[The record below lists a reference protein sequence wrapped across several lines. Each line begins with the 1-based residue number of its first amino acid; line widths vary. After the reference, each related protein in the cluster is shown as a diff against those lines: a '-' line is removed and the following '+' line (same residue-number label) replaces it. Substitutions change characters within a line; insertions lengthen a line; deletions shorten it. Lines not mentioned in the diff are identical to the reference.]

1 MGLVVK
7 MKYSPFG
14 SDDLCSWASAAKRG
28 GSIPE
33 NPAPGEPRSYKVD
46 AWLDVD
52 GRAPVKVTGI
62 WLSELPEDLRKP
74 FLKELGLP
82 VKKGMIYKEIDG
94 SSYKVADVKITDVWD
109 GWCNAAVRLEDGSVP
124 PVRIHSM
131 HFAEMNSGA
140 IDTDAHAAVQDKPRR
155 KRAAGTKKSKEVK
168 GMPLDFYVFDL
179 ETTDLSNTLE
189 ICEIAALRV
198 VGGEIVDTFETP
210 VFIDGEIAAEA
221 ARKNHISKDM
231 LQDAPHMRAALKAF
245 LEFIGGEAVL
255 VGHSIK
261 NFDLPRLKRV
271 AERCGVKFEYREAI
285 DTHTLAKR
293 AWQGLPGYKM
303 DDLRTHLGLDQD
315 GGHRALKDC
324 RDEYELYMRL
334 RKEAEEGKI
343 SIEPAKRSSSRSGV
357 KWSGRWERKKAKDFT
372 TDRVEFDESH
382 PLFGKNVVLSGDVEG
397 VEYNDCLQAVCDLG
411 GHPQDN
417 VTKKTD
423 YLVVGEKPGKSK
435 IAKAEEYK
443 GKGQNIEII
452 DADTFI
458 KMIG

>member
-1 MGLVVK
+1 

-28 GSIPE
+28 GSIPD

-62 WLSELPEDLRKP
+62 WLSELPEDLSKS

-82 VKKGMIYKEIDG
+82 VKKGMIYREIDG
-94 SSYKVADVKITDVWD
+94 SSYKVTDVKITDAWD
-109 GWCNAAVRLEDGSVP
+109 GWCNVVVRLEDGSVP

-131 HFAEMNSGA
+131 HFAEMNSGT
-140 IDTDAHAAVQDKPRR
+140 IDADAHAATQDKPRR
-155 KRAAGTKKSKEVK
+155 KNTPGAKKSKEVK

-179 ETTDLSNTLE
+179 ETTGFTNPE
-189 ICEIAALRV
+189 ICEIAALKV
-198 VGGEIVDTFETP
+198 VNGEIVDTFETL
-210 VFIDGEIAAEA
+210 VFIDGEIEAGA
-221 ARKNHISKDM
+221 ARKHHISKDV
-231 LQDAPHMRAALKAF
+231 LRDAPHMKTALKAF
-245 LEFIGGEAVL
+245 IEFIGRDAVL
-255 VGHSIK
+255 VGHNIK
-261 NFDLPRLKRV
+261 TFDLPRIKRV
-271 AERCGVKFEYREAI
+271 SECCGFRFEYKEAV
-285 DTHTLAKR
+285 DTLPLVKT
-293 AWQGLPGYKM
+293 AWQLPSYKM
-303 DDLRTHLGLDQD
+303 DDLRMRLDLDQD
-315 GGHRALKDC
+315 GSHRALKDC
-324 RDEYELYMRL
+324 QDEFELYMRL

-382 PLFGKNVVLSGDVEG
+382 LLFGKNVVLSGDVEG

-423 YLVVGEKPGKSK
+423 YLVVGENPGKSK
-435 IAKAEEYK
+435 IAKAVEYK